1 MIPPINNFLLFTPL
15 VKHGGRSAPVEREEV
30 KEEESQPRWYKRL
43 WKRLPLFMRI
53 ILTIMFIIYC
63 VIALLF
69 LLSAF
74 VDFMNYMAREH
85 SDIYPLVY
93 LTCIP
98 TVIALLIGVPLY
110 YWLKD

>member
-15 VKHGGRSAPVEREEV
+15 VKHGGRSAPVKREEV
-30 KEEESQPRWYKRL
+30 KDEESQPRWYKRL
-43 WKRLPLFMRI
+43 WKRLPLFLRI

-63 VIALLF
+63 VFALLF

>member
-1 MIPPINNFLLFTPL
+1 MIPPINNFLPFTPL
-15 VKHGGRSAPVEREEV
+15 VKHGRHSAPVEREEV
-30 KEEESQPRWYKRL
+30 KDEESHPRWYKRI
-43 WKRLPLFMRI
+43 WKRLPLFLRI

-63 VIALLF
+63 VIALVF

-98 TVIALLIGVPLY
+98 TVIALLFGVPLY

>member
-1 MIPPINNFLLFTPL
+1 MIPPIDNFQLFTPL
-15 VKHGGRSAPVEREEV
+15 VKHGGRSALVEREEV
-30 KEEESQPRWYKRL
+30 KDEESQPRWYKRL
-43 WKRLPLFMRI
+43 WKILPLFLRI

-63 VIALLF
+63 VFALLF

-98 TVIALLIGVPLY
+98 TVIALLVGVPLC

>member
-30 KEEESQPRWYKRL
+30 KEEESQTRWHKRL
-43 WKRLPLFMRI
+43 WKRLPLFLRI